1 VYSLLCACVCVS
13 GLVRASTNARV
24 TAGRQHQSGQCLL
37 QPSLPMTSVLSF
49 ITCSDRPAALTAGR
63 RALLPCSRILSS
75 CIVMVI
81 VFLAVTLYR
90 PIVCDALLSITV
102 YMALVVKCSMQTPS
116 CIVTITHAIN
126 DNPSQT
132 KKSITA
138 SFVIM
143 LPGSCCMVIQRVLM
157 LLQRLKQHEPI
168 ERIMACLRE
177 MTVLSRCHQEQ
188 QHCK

>member
-1 VYSLLCACVCVS
+1 MCVS

-132 KKSITA
+132 KKIDYSIFRHHAARQLLHGHSAGSDVTA
-138 SFVIM
+138 TS
-143 LPGSCCMVIQRVLM
+143 Q
-157 LLQRLKQHEPI
+157 
-168 ERIMACLRE
+168 A
-177 MTVLSRCHQEQ
+177 T
-188 QHCK
+188 